1 MKEKLDYA
9 QSAYKKDPAWAW
21 LIFTLSSFF
30 ILPEYISPFILFIA
44 FIIFKVQWSKEKK
57 KARVGTIGKIELCMM
72 CYMMLSALWSDTI
85 MDSIAM
91 AALWFGMFLIQVMI
105 FNLARTKERID
116 TLLKSIVFGASMNGL
131 LASLQ
136 IVSYMLYDRE
146 IIAKDWVLVT
156 PFYKVLDKAV
166 YSALPFKIMTN
177 TFDDR
182 ASGFFSNPNLLATLL
197 VISFPISIYLLINA
211 KSKRNKVL
219 YYAANILITCGIS
232 ATMSRAGCV
241 IALGGWILLFVLLVK
256 KSVRDLISVGI
267 PAFAVLIASILTRYG
282 LIFQDNDTAVT
293 TIVGAATTG
302 EARKSSATH
311 FEIWQSVIDY
321 LGDHIDVFLF
331 GNGFGCEG
339 TSNVLHSVYDLSKP
353 HAHNFILEFWMEIGL
368 VGVIFILA
376 IIIMAVRRMVEINAD
391 TTKKYSLMVCMTTSL
406 LIFFGF
412 GLTDYIFGSPKQI
425 FMLMMLLG
433 LIQAIYYTYNGAEM
447 KNFDDLKQ
455 ALQRAFKNGT
465 RKSKRVHLK

>member
-1 MKEKLDYA
+1 MKERLDNA
-9 QSAYKKDPAWAW
+9 QSAYTKDPAWAW
-21 LIFTLSSFF
+21 LVFTLSSFF
-30 ILPEYISPFILFIA
+30 ILPEYISPFILFVA
-44 FIIFKVQWSKEKK
+44 FIIFKIQWSKQNK
-57 KARVGTIGKIELCMM
+57 KARVGPIGKIELCMM
-72 CYMMLSALWSDTI
+72 GYMMLSALWSDTI
-85 MDSIAM
+85 LDTVAM

-105 FNLARTKERID
+105 FNMARTRARID
-116 TLLKSIVFGASMNGL
+116 TLLKSVVFGASMNGL

-136 IVSYMLYDRE
+136 IVSYMFYERGITE
-146 IIAKDWVLVT
+146 QSYIIT

-166 YSALPFKIMTN
+166 YSALPFKIITS

-197 VISFPISIYLLINA
+197 VLSFPISIYLLINA

-219 YYAANILITCGIS
+219 YYFANILITCGIS

-241 IALGGWILLFVLLVK
+241 IALGGWILLFVLLVR
-256 KSVRDLISVGI
+256 KSVRDLVSVGV

-282 LIFQDNDTAVT
+282 LIFQEKTT
-293 TIVGAATTG
+293 TIVGAVTTG
-302 EARKSSATH
+302 EARKSSSTH
-311 FEIWQSVIDY
+311 FEIWRSIIDY
-321 LGDHIDVFLF
+321 LGDHLDVFLF

-339 TSNVLHSVYDLSKP
+339 TSNILQSVYDLNKP
-353 HAHNFILEFWMEIGL
+353 HAHNFLLEFWIEIGL
-368 VGVIFILA
+368 IGVILILA
-376 IIIMAVRRMVEINAD
+376 IVIMAVRRMVEINAD

-433 LIQAIYYTYNGAEM
+433 LIQAIYYTYNGAAM
-447 KNFDDLKQ
+447 KNFDDLKR
-455 ALQRAFKNGT
+455 ALMQAFKNANK
-465 RKSKRVHLK
+465 KSKRVHLK